1 MEGDVMSVF
10 VLITGTLY
18 RAPESRISKAG
29 KPFITATL
37 KVKDGDAT
45 AWWKLLVF
53 SESAGAELMRL
64 GDGDA
69 LSAQGSFK
77 CEPYDDKDGGRR
89 VGFTIFADR
98 VLPLKPAPKERKP
111 KEKPARESWAAPDRM
126 RDDRPRADPD
136 LDDHIP
142 F

>member
-1 MEGDVMSVF
+1 MSVH
-10 VLITGTLY
+10 VLITGALF
-18 RAPESRISKAG
+18 RAPEQRISKTG
-29 KPFITATL
+29 KPFWSATL
-37 KVKDGDAT
+37 KVRDGDAT

-77 CEPYDDKDGGRR
+77 CEPYQKDGEQRI
-89 VGFTIFADR
+89 GFTLFADR
-98 VLPLKPAPKERKP
+98 VLPLNRPRKQRAQ
-111 KEKPARESWAAPDRM
+111 KKAAPPPASQPSDRS
-126 RDDRPRADPD
+126 RLARHAGDGVDYFNDEV
-136 LDDHIP
+136 P

>member
-1 MEGDVMSVF
+1 MSAF
-10 VLITGTLY
+10 VLINGVLFK
-18 RAPESRISKAG
+18 APEQRMSKAG
-29 KPFITATL
+29 KPFVSATL

-53 SESAGAELMRL
+53 SETAGAELMRL

-69 LSAQGSFK
+69 VSAQGVLK
-77 CEPYDDKDGGRR
+77 VEPYDKDGATRINL
-89 VGFTIFADR
+89 TCFANA
-98 VLPLKPAPKERKP
+98 VLALKPAPKEHKP
-111 KEKPARESWAAPDRM
+111 KADKPRESWAAPDRL
-126 RDDRPRADPD
+126 RADPD

>member
-1 MEGDVMSVF
+1 MSTF
-10 VLITGTLY
+10 VIVTGTLF
-18 RAPESRISKAG
+18 RAPEQRMSKAG
-29 KPFITATL
+29 KPYWSATAR
-37 KVKDGDAT
+37 VKDGDASR
-45 AWWKLLVF
+45 WWKIVLF

-77 CEPYDDKDGGRR
+77 CEPYQKDGETR
-89 VGFTIFADR
+89 VGFTLFADR
-98 VLPLKPAPKERKP
+98 VLPLKPSPRERKAKAATP
-111 KEKPARESWAAPDRM
+111 RDSLAAPDRL
-126 RDDRPRADPD
+126 RDDRPRVDPQ